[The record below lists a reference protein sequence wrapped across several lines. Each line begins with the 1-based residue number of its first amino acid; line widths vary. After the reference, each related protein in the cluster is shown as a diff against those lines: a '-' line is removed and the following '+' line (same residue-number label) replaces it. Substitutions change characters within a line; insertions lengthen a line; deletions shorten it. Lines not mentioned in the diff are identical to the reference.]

1 MGIFQVCIGY
11 IRHMLGMSFKNI
23 VGKYLGHI
31 LLGWSGWV
39 KSLGLPCSVCCLIGN
54 GIYKT
59 FEPIFT

>member
-31 LLGWSGWV
+31 LLVIGMV
-39 KSLGLPCSVCCLIGN
+39 KMVGVAGVVKKCLLFKRQW
-54 GIYKT
+54 YL
-59 FEPIFT
+59 